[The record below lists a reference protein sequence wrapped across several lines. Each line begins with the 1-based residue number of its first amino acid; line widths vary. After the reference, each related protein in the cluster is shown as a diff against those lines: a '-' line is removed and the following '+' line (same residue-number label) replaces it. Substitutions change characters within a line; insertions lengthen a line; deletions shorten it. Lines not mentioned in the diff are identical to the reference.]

1 MSIPIVH
8 VGLDVAKK
16 SLDVDLCGSAVH
28 LSYDP
33 AGCKKLLARLIAIPG
48 RIHVIC
54 EATGG
59 WERMVVAAL
68 HEAAI
73 PVSVVNPRQVRDYAR
88 ASGRLAKTDQID
100 AQVLSAF
107 GQAIKP
113 RPSAPPEPVQAQVA
127 AWVTRRE
134 QLQLMRNAELCR
146 QMPGLPKAVAT
157 HLAKSIARLEKE
169 LAKVVEAISKLIASD
184 PKMKGAAVRL
194 QSFQGV
200 GPSTVS
206 VLLGHLPELGT
217 LTDNSI
223 AALAGL
229 APLNNDS
236 GPRRGQRHIAGGR
249 ASVRTAL
256 YMAAF
261 NAVRFNPILRPFYQR
276 LRANG
281 KPFKVALIATAR
293 KLLTALNTA
302 LKDPTFAP
310 ATSIDLISPNT
321 ETHTPA

>member
-1 MSIPIVH
+1 MSIPILH
-8 VGLDVAKK
+8 VGLDIAKK
-16 SLDVDLCGSAVH
+16 SLDFDLCGSAVH
-28 LSYDP
+28 LNYDP

-59 WERMVVAAL
+59 WERTVVAAL
-68 HEAAI
+68 HAAAI

-107 GQAIKP
+107 GRAIQP
-113 RPSAPPEPVQAQVA
+113 RPTTPPEPVQAQVA

-134 QLQLMRNAELCR
+134 QLQLMLNAELCR
-146 QMPGLPKAVAT
+146 QMPGLPKAVVT
-157 HLAKSIARLEKE
+157 HLAKSIARLERE
-169 LAKVVEAISKLIASD
+169 LKKVIETISALIASD
-184 PKMKGAAVRL
+184 RKMSEAAVRL
-194 QSFQGV
+194 HAFQGV
-200 GPSTVS
+200 GPGTVA

-217 LTDNSI
+217 LEDNSL

-302 LKDPTFAP
+302 LKDPSFVPVA
-310 ATSIDLISPNT
+310 S
-321 ETHTPA
+321 